1 MTDATAPR
9 RRIEGVSAL
18 SRMRST
24 PAAPASAPAG
34 AAGPAPAP
42 EQLSAVPGSP
52 DEAPVVAFEQGAD
65 SQGSR
70 ARLSGY
76 TTSDFASL
84 AKSTYKATAHL
95 EDEASFSDFLQAAV
109 DREIKRRQELYNDG
123 RPFATS
129 TSRLQAGR
137 PLRS

>member
-1 MTDATAPR
+1 MTDETAPH

-24 PAAPASAPAG
+24 PTVTPPTRAVE
-34 AAGPAPAP
+34 PAP
-42 EQLSAVPGSP
+42 EPERPALPDASTEVPGG
-52 DEAPVVAFEQGAD
+52 VAEREVDPQGA
-65 SQGSR
+65 R

-76 TTSDFASL
+76 TTNEFARL
-84 AKSTYKATAHL
+84 AKGTYKATAHL

-109 DREIKRRQELYNDG
+109 DREITRRQQLYNDG
-123 RPFATS
+123 RPFAVS

>member
-1 MTDATAPR
+1 MTDANAPR

-24 PAAPASAPAG
+24 PAAPVSAP
-34 AAGPAPAP
+34 PRAP
-42 EQLSAVPGSP
+42 ESAPEPAAAPTSP
-52 DEAPVVAFEQGAD
+52 TAVEQGT
-65 SQGSR
+65 R
-70 ARLSGY
+70 ARLTGY

-95 EDEASFSDFLQAAV
+95 EDEASFSDFLHAAV

-123 RPFATS
+123 RPFAAS
-129 TSRLQAGR
+129 TSRLPAGR

>member
-1 MTDATAPR
+1 MTDASTPR

-24 PAAPASAPAG
+24 PAAPASAPAR
-34 AAGPAPAP
+34 AVGPAPEPVTVPEAP
-42 EQLSAVPGSP
+42 AET
-52 DEAPVVAFEQGAD
+52 PVVAAGQGAD
-65 SQGSR
+65 PQGAR

-76 TTSDFASL
+76 TTTDFASL

-109 DREIKRRQELYNDG
+109 DREIKRRQDLYNEG
-123 RPFATS
+123 RPFAAS

-137 PLRS
+137 PLRG

>member
-24 PAAPASAPAG
+24 PPPTASTLARATE
-34 AAGPAPAP
+34 PAPAP
-42 EQLSAVPGSP
+42 AASP
-52 DEAPVVAFEQGAD
+52 DTSPEAPRAVAEQEAD
-65 SQGSR
+65 PQGTR

-76 TTSDFASL
+76 TSNDFARL

-123 RPFATS
+123 RPFAAS

>member
-1 MTDATAPR
+1 MTDASAPR

-24 PAAPASAPAG
+24 AAAPART
-34 AAGPAPAP
+34 AGPTPDP
-42 EQLSAVPGSP
+42 SAVIESP
-52 DEAPVVAFEQGAD
+52 AEAPGVAVERGADPQGA
-65 SQGSR
+65 R

-76 TTSDFASL
+76 TTTDFASL

-95 EDEASFSDFLQAAV
+95 EDEASFSDFLQSAV

-123 RPFATS
+123 RPFAAS

-137 PLRS
+137 PLRG

>member
-1 MTDATAPR
+1 MTDASAPR

-18 SRMRST
+18 SRMRSA
-24 PAAPASAPAG
+24 PAASAHPVS
-34 AAGPAPAP
+34 PTSDP
-42 EQLSAVPGSP
+42 SAVLDSPTEVPG
-52 DEAPVVAFEQGAD
+52 DAVEQGAHT
-65 SQGSR
+65 QGAR

-76 TTSDFASL
+76 TTTDFASL

-95 EDEASFSDFLQAAV
+95 EDEASFSDFLQSAV

-123 RPFATS
+123 RPFAAS

-137 PLRS
+137 PLRG